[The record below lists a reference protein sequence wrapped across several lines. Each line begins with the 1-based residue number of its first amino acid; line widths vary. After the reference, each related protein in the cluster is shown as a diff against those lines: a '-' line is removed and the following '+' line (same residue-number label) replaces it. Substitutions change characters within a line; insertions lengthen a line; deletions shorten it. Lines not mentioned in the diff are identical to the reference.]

1 MTLAKPRGTRKQV
14 CIVTLLA
21 FILLMPGIRDL
32 YATATSAQA
41 ITSAVK
47 TYTWKEKLK
56 RGALN
61 IVSSPVEIARS
72 ISIESGKRSLL
83 YGWTVG
89 LLMGFGDGILRFGAG
104 VVDLCTFPFDFP
116 EKDKGPL
123 LKPEYVWEK
132 PGPRYA

>member
-1 MTLAKPRGTRKQV
+1 MTLARPCGIRKQV
-14 CIVTLLA
+14 CIMTLLA
-21 FILLMPGIRDL
+21 GILLLPGVHDV
-32 YATATSAQA
+32 YATAASAQA
-41 ITSAVK
+41 VTSVAK
-47 TYTWKEKLK
+47 TYTWKGKLK

-72 ISIESGKRSLL
+72 ISIESDKRSLL

-116 EKDKGPL
+116 KKDKGPL
-123 LKPEYVWEK
+123 LNPEYVWEK